1 MTSRRTPFFAL
12 LLAGLFAFRLAY
24 GLASEFWFDDEL
36 QIYLLGL
43 KWFTTGAW
51 PYLGPD
57 VVYTQTQ
64 IPGALQGLLV
74 GLPLFVAPVPEA
86 PTVFLNLLTF
96 AGLSLLAW
104 YLCRRFPG
112 MPRWLVWTWV
122 MTAPWTIN
130 YGTRVVNPSYVLIF
144 SVPFF
149 VAFFE
154 TFLGGNR
161 LLRRRTSLLVMGL
174 ATTCIMQLHLSWVLL
189 VPFALLALGSAA
201 REARGH
207 VPRRVASYGLGL
219 LVGAATLVP
228 TLLQE
233 AVQSPST
240 TANVTFDAGNLGNLL
255 LVLGRFF
262 TFASF
267 DVYLWLGHSGVARR
281 EVLVELPWMAPLV
294 AFLFALGCLQLVL
307 FTAGFFRRDGS
318 QEWRRLAWVTLGA
331 VVVTWA
337 AFFFS
342 VKGPDSHTFCILLPL
357 PMYYSFHCYEWLF
370 ARSRKWL
377 TLFEAGVV
385 CGFLAAGGL
394 GLHNLRHHSLYLD
407 RPRVEQAIAD
417 RDHTQL
423 GHRRAER
430 WGYGY

>member
-1 MTSRRTPFFAL
+1 M
-12 LLAGLFAFRLAY
+12 LAGLFAFRLAY

-57 VVYTQTQ
+57 VVYTHTQ

-74 GLPLFVAPVPEA
+74 GLPFFVAPVPEA
-86 PTVFLNLLTF
+86 PTVFLNALTF
-96 AGLSLLAW
+96 ASLSLLAW
-104 YLCRRFPG
+104 YVCRRFPG

-130 YGTRVVNPSYVLIF
+130 YGTRVVNPSYVLVF

-161 LLRRRTSLLVMGL
+161 LLGRRTSLLLMGL

-201 REARGH
+201 REARGSAAREARGH
-207 VPRRVASYGLGL
+207 VAPLVASYGLGL
-219 LVGAATLVP
+219 FLGAV
-228 TLLQE
+228 TLLPTFLQD
-233 AVQSPST
+233 AVRTPST
-240 TANVTFDAGNLGNLL
+240 TANVTLNADNLGNLL

-262 TFASF
+262 LFAGF
-267 DVYLWLGHSGVARR
+267 DVYLWLGHSGVARG
-281 EVLVELPWMAPLV
+281 EVLVELPWMVPLV
-294 AFLFALGCLQLVL
+294 VFLSAVGCLQLVL

-318 QEWRRLAWVTLGA
+318 REWHRLAWVTLGT
-331 VVVTWA
+331 VLMTWV

-342 VKGPDSHTFCILLPL
+342 VKEPSPHTFCILLPL
-357 PMYYSFHCYEWLF
+357 AMFYSFHCYEWLF
-370 ARSRKWL
+370 AKSRRWL
-377 TLFEAGVV
+377 IVFEAAVV
-385 CGFLAAGGL
+385 CGFLTAGGL

-407 RPRVEQAIAD
+407 RARVERAIAEG
-417 RDHTQL
+417 DHTQL
-423 GHRRAER
+423 GVRRADL